1 MLRVSGFVIAETAH
15 HFSHD
20 RTLATGE
27 WVQFGHGSPIV
38 PETLDQP
45 AFVEALH
52 DVLVHLHDQTVLQSH
67 PFATIAVDARD
78 RRNRR
83 KGRGNLSD
91 RMSPEIPGAV
101 LAQDIYDALIS
112 LQPR

>member
-1 MLRVSGFVIAETAH
+1 M
-15 HFSHD
+15 
-20 RTLATGE
+20 
-27 WVQFGHGSPIV
+27 

-45 AFVEALH
+45 GNDTFVEALH

-112 LQPR
+112 LQPRTPRPSDRQVPSE